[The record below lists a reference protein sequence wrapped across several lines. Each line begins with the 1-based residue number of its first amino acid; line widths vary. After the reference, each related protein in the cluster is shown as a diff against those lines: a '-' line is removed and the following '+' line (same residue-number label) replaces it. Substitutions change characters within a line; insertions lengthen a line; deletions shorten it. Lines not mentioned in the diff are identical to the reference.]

1 MTGLQWKFKV
11 GFEKENQLSVTF
23 GKNHIPYFSLSP
35 EAIISYLCPISFPD
49 VSPPTIII
57 RYLPC

>member
-49 VSPPTIII
+49 GS
-57 RYLPC
+57 